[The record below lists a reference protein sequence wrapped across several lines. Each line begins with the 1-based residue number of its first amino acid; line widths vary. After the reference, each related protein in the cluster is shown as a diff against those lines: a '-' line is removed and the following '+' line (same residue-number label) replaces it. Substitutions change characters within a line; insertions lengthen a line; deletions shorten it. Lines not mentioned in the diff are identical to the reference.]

1 MPDTYRGTA
10 EVNLAAARFVP
21 KHDPFPLVP
30 YLLGATERIGIVP
43 TISASFWEPYTAARL
58 LATLQHF
65 AHGRLGF
72 NVVTS
77 GSDLA
82 AQNYGLDKQTEH
94 DLRYDRAD
102 EWVDVVRALW
112 RSWEPG
118 AVLEDTVHGVYADFR
133 KVHTIDH
140 EGRFFRVRGPLNTVP
155 PEEEPVMI
163 QAGASGRGQAFAGRH
178 SDVVLALASTPER
191 MKAHRDQ
198 VRQAAADA
206 GRDPDA
212 ITVLFVVN
220 PIPTANAEETASVRA
235 RAVGADAGRDR
246 RAAAVDLLPDQ
257 RRLRGVRPRR
267 AAAVVRDEQQPGHAR
282 ELRAERAGRLD
293 AARGARRSAR
303 RPTGSRSSGTPTEIT
318 DRLGELAEG
327 SGADGFLFTGQVH
340 PAHVHRTLD
349 PLVPALRDAGLLQR
363 ELPADDAARQP
374 GRALMARARSPSD
387 LTIATEPLALGG
399 RARDRRGRVRA
410 ASARRRG
417 RGSRSPARCCSRRSS
432 AATPSTARRDGS
444 ARAPTTRST
453 SRRRSSCRSSA
464 TTPARSATRS
474 SRSSSAPR
482 SRCASPSSRSAAA
495 ACGRRSPM
503 RSSAC

>member
-1 MPDTYRGTA
+1 MTVHFGWFLGAGFGVQGWGDPSYGVGYDWTQPRIYQDAARAFEAAAFDLLVIEDGVAVPDTYRGTA

-21 KHDPFPLVP
+21 KHDPLPLVP
-30 YLLGATERIGIVP
+30 YLLGATERLGIVP
-43 TISASFWEPYTAARL
+43 TLSASFWEPYTAARL

-82 AQNYGLDKQTEH
+82 AQNYGLDKQIEH

-102 EWVDVVRALW
+102 EWLDVVRKLW

-118 AVLEDTVHGVYADFR
+118 AVVEDTANGVYADFG

-140 EGRFFRVRGPLNTVP
+140 QGRFFRVRGPLNTLP
-155 PEEEPVMI
+155 PEEEPVMV

-191 MKAHRDQ
+191 MQAHRDG

-220 PIPTANAEETASVRA
+220 PIPTVNAEHTASVRA
-235 RAVGADAGRDR
+235 ARAELTQ
-246 RAAAVDLLPDQ
+246 AAI
-257 RRLRGVRPRR
+257 
-267 AAAVVRDEQQPGHAR
+267 DEQLQSISYLTNVDFATFDLDEPLPSFETNSNRGTLDNFVRSAPEGSTLR
-282 ELRAERAGRLD
+282 EVL
-293 AARGARRSAR
+293 AARAKADGLAIV
-303 RPTGSRSSGTPTEIT
+303 GTPVQIA

-349 PLVPALRDAGLLQR
+349 PLVPVLHDAGLLQR
-363 ELPADDAARQP
+363 ELPATTLRGNLAAR
-374 GRALMARARSPSD
+374 
-387 LTIATEPLALGG
+387 
-399 RARDRRGRVRA
+399 
-410 ASARRRG
+410 
-417 RGSRSPARCCSRRSS
+417 
-432 AATPSTARRDGS
+432 
-444 ARAPTTRST
+444 
-453 SRRRSSCRSSA
+453 
-464 TTPARSATRS
+464 
-474 SRSSSAPR
+474 
-482 SRCASPSSRSAAA
+482 
-495 ACGRRSPM
+495 
-503 RSSAC
+503 

>member
-1 MPDTYRGTA
+1 MTVHFGWFLGAGFGVQGWGDPTYGVGYDWKQPQVYQDAVRAFEGAALDLLVIEDGVAVPDTYRGTA

-118 AVLEDTVHGVYADFR
+118 AVLEDTVHGVYADFS

-140 EGRFFRVRGPLNTVP
+140 EGRFFRVRGPLNALP

-191 MKAHRDQ
+191 MKAHRDG

-206 GRDPDA
+206 GRDPDS

-220 PIPTANAEETASVRA
+220 PIPTANAEETASVRTRRAELTQAAIDEQLQSISYLTNVDFAQFDLDAPLPSFETNSNRGTLENFVKSAPAGSTLREVLAA
-235 RAVGADAGRDR
+235 RARADGLAI
-246 RAAAVDLLPDQ
+246 V
-257 RRLRGVRPRR
+257 
-267 AAAVVRDEQQPGHAR
+267 
-282 ELRAERAGRLD
+282 
-293 AARGARRSAR
+293 
-303 RPTGSRSSGTPTEIT
+303 GTPTEIT

-340 PAHVHRTLD
+340 PAQVHRTLD
-349 PLVPALRDAGLLQR
+349 PLVPALRAAGLLKT
-363 ELPADDAARQP
+363 ELTATTLRGNLAAR
-374 GRALMARARSPSD
+374 
-387 LTIATEPLALGG
+387 
-399 RARDRRGRVRA
+399 
-410 ASARRRG
+410 
-417 RGSRSPARCCSRRSS
+417 
-432 AATPSTARRDGS
+432 
-444 ARAPTTRST
+444 
-453 SRRRSSCRSSA
+453 
-464 TTPARSATRS
+464 
-474 SRSSSAPR
+474 
-482 SRCASPSSRSAAA
+482 
-495 ACGRRSPM
+495 
-503 RSSAC
+503 

>member
-1 MPDTYRGTA
+1 MTVHFGWFLGAGFGVQGWGDPTYGVGYDWTQPAVYQDAVRAFEGAAFDLLVIEDGVAVPDTYRGTA
-10 EVNLAAARFVP
+10 AVNLAAARFVP

-30 YLLGATERIGIVP
+30 YLLGATQRIGIVP

-118 AVLEDTVHGVYADFR
+118 AVLEDTANGVYADFR

-140 EGRFFRVRGPLNTVP
+140 EGRFFRVRGPLNTLP
-155 PEEEPVMI
+155 PEEEPVMV

-191 MKAHRDQ
+191 MKAHRDG

-206 GRDPDA
+206 GRDPDS
-212 ITVLFVVN
+212 ITVLFVVD
-220 PIPTANAEETASVRA
+220 PVPTANAEETASI
-235 RAVGADAGRDR
+235 
-246 RAAAVDLLPDQ
+246 
-257 RRLRGVRPRR
+257 
-267 AAAVVRDEQQPGHAR
+267 
-282 ELRAERAGRLD
+282 RAGRATLTQAAIDEQLQSISYLTNVDFARFDLD
-293 AARGARRSAR
+293 EPLPAFETNSNRGTLENFVRSAPTGATLREVLAARARSDGLAII
-303 RPTGSRSSGTPTEIT
+303 GTPVEIA

-340 PAHVHRTLD
+340 PAKVHRTLD
-349 PLVPALRDAGLLQR
+349 PLVPALRSAGLLKP
-363 ELPADDAARQP
+363 ELTAGTLRGNLAAR
-374 GRALMARARSPSD
+374 
-387 LTIATEPLALGG
+387 
-399 RARDRRGRVRA
+399 
-410 ASARRRG
+410 
-417 RGSRSPARCCSRRSS
+417 
-432 AATPSTARRDGS
+432 
-444 ARAPTTRST
+444 
-453 SRRRSSCRSSA
+453 
-464 TTPARSATRS
+464 
-474 SRSSSAPR
+474 
-482 SRCASPSSRSAAA
+482 
-495 ACGRRSPM
+495 
-503 RSSAC
+503 

>member
-1 MPDTYRGTA
+1 MSIHFGWFLGAGFGVQGWGDPTYGIGYDWKQPAVYQDAVRAFEGAALDLLIIEDGVAVPDTYRGTA

-30 YLLGATERIGIVP
+30 YLLGVTERIGIVP

-118 AVLEDTVHGVYADFR
+118 AVVEDVAGGVYADFT

-140 EGRFFRVRGPLNTVP
+140 EGRFFRVRGPLNALP

-163 QAGASGRGQAFAGRH
+163 QAGASGRGQAFAGKH

-198 VRQAAADA
+198 VRQAAVDA

-220 PIPTANAEETASVRA
+220 PIPTANAEETERVRA
-235 RAVGADAGRDR
+235 D
-246 RAAAVDLLPDQ
+246 RAALTQ
-257 RRLRGVRPRR
+257 
-267 AAAVVRDEQQPGHAR
+267 AAIDEQLQSISYLTGVDF
-282 ELRAERAGRLD
+282 AEFELD
-293 AARGARRSAR
+293 APLPSFETNSNRGTLENFVRSA
-303 RPTGSRSSGTPTEIT
+303 PAGSTLREVLATRAKADGLAIVGTPTQIT

-349 PLVPALRDAGLLQR
+349 PLVPALRDAGLLRR
-363 ELPADDAARQP
+363 ELPATTLRGNLGAR
-374 GRALMARARSPSD
+374 
-387 LTIATEPLALGG
+387 
-399 RARDRRGRVRA
+399 
-410 ASARRRG
+410 
-417 RGSRSPARCCSRRSS
+417 
-432 AATPSTARRDGS
+432 
-444 ARAPTTRST
+444 
-453 SRRRSSCRSSA
+453 
-464 TTPARSATRS
+464 
-474 SRSSSAPR
+474 
-482 SRCASPSSRSAAA
+482 
-495 ACGRRSPM
+495 
-503 RSSAC
+503 

>member
-1 MPDTYRGTA
+1 MTVHFGWFLGAGFGVQGWGDPSYGVGYDWTQPTVYQDAARAFEGAAFDLLVIEDGVAVPDTYRGTA

-21 KHDPFPLVP
+21 KHDPLPLVP
-30 YLLGATERIGIVP
+30 YLLAGTERIGIVP
-43 TISASFWEPYTAARL
+43 TLSASFWEPYTAARL

-102 EWVDVVRALW
+102 EWIDVVRKLW

-118 AVLEDTVHGVYADFR
+118 AVLEDTERGVYADFT

-140 EGRFFRVRGPLNTVP
+140 DGRFFRVRGPLNTLP
-155 PEEEPVMI
+155 PEEEPVMV
-163 QAGASGRGQAFAGRH
+163 QAGASGRGQAFAGQH

-220 PIPTANAEETASVRA
+220 PIPTANAEQTAAVRA
-235 RAVGADAGRDR
+235 ARSALTQ
-246 RAAAVDLLPDQ
+246 AAVDEQLQSISYLTNVDFARFDLDEPLPAFETNSN
-257 RRLRGVRPRR
+257 RGTLENFVKSAPPGSTLREILATR
-267 AAAVVRDEQQPGHAR
+267 AKADGLAIV
-282 ELRAERAGRLD
+282 
-293 AARGARRSAR
+293 
-303 RPTGSRSSGTPTEIT
+303 GTPAEIT

-340 PAHVHRTLD
+340 PANVHRTLD
-349 PLVPALRDAGLLQR
+349 PLVPALRDAGLLRR
-363 ELPADDAARQP
+363 ELAATTLRGNLAAR
-374 GRALMARARSPSD
+374 
-387 LTIATEPLALGG
+387 
-399 RARDRRGRVRA
+399 
-410 ASARRRG
+410 
-417 RGSRSPARCCSRRSS
+417 
-432 AATPSTARRDGS
+432 
-444 ARAPTTRST
+444 
-453 SRRRSSCRSSA
+453 
-464 TTPARSATRS
+464 
-474 SRSSSAPR
+474 
-482 SRCASPSSRSAAA
+482 
-495 ACGRRSPM
+495 
-503 RSSAC
+503 

>member
-1 MPDTYRGTA
+1 MTVHFGWFLGAGFGVQGWGDPSYGVGYDWKQPAVYQDAVRTFEGAGLDLFVIEDGVAVPDTYRGTA

-30 YLLGATERIGIVP
+30 YLLGVTERIGIVP

-102 EWVDVVRALW
+102 EWVEVMRALW

-118 AVLEDTVHGVYADFR
+118 AVLEDTEHGIYADFS

-140 EGRFFRVRGPLNTVP
+140 EGRFFRVRGPLNTLP

-163 QAGASGRGQAFAGRH
+163 QAGASGRGQAFAGKH

-206 GRDPDA
+206 GRDPDS

-235 RAVGADAGRDR
+235 ARAELTQASI
-246 RAAAVDLLPDQ
+246 
-257 RRLRGVRPRR
+257 
-267 AAAVVRDEQQPGHAR
+267 DEQLQSISYLTNVDFATFD
-282 ELRAERAGRLD
+282 LD
-293 AARGARRSAR
+293 APLPSFETNSNRGTLENFVKSA
-303 RPTGSRSSGTPTEIT
+303 PAGSTLREVLAVRAKADGLAIVGTPTEIT

-349 PLVPALRDAGLLQR
+349 PLVPALRAAGLLQT
-363 ELPADDAARQP
+363 ELPATTLRGNLAAR
-374 GRALMARARSPSD
+374 
-387 LTIATEPLALGG
+387 
-399 RARDRRGRVRA
+399 
-410 ASARRRG
+410 
-417 RGSRSPARCCSRRSS
+417 
-432 AATPSTARRDGS
+432 
-444 ARAPTTRST
+444 
-453 SRRRSSCRSSA
+453 
-464 TTPARSATRS
+464 
-474 SRSSSAPR
+474 
-482 SRCASPSSRSAAA
+482 
-495 ACGRRSPM
+495 
-503 RSSAC
+503 